1 VLPYEALR
9 VTTIQQPLKNPHHT
23 NTSPTTTM
31 SLVNTIK
38 HVKPL
43 KSFGDPEFSVWKSQL
58 ADILKNEGLWARVD
72 GGVTKP
78 FLSTSLFNGPHDPFF
93 KFRNKQ
99 LQASGLIQLS
109 MDPAIGPRP
118 ECSHPSQQA
127 QAWRQG
133 QGQWARCQE
142 GQEDLNHFLR
152 HDTHRALSFRL
163 FS

>member
-1 VLPYEALR
+1 MRVLPYEALR

-38 HVKPL
+38 HIKPL
-43 KSFGDPEFSVWKSQL
+43 KSFDDPEFSIWKSQL
-58 ADILKNEGLWARVD
+58 EDVLKNEGLWAWVD

-78 FLSTSLFNGPHDPFF
+78 FLSTSLFNGPHDPFL

-109 MDPAIGPRP
+109 MDPAIGRMFDKAEYEDPTFLWSVLDATHNQALTRG
-118 ECSHPSQQA
+118 SQA
-127 QAWRQG
+127 KSLPIRG
-133 QGQWARCQE
+133 
-142 GQEDLNHFLR
+142 
-152 HDTHRALSFRL
+152 
-163 FS
+163 